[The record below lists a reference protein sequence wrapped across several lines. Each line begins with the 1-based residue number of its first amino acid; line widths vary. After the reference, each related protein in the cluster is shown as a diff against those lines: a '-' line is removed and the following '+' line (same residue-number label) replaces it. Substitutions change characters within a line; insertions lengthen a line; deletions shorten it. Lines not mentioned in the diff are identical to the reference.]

1 MSENDSQNTNQNSKK
16 DKKKINLQIDQKDQV
31 GVYSNAVSVRVND
44 NEVLLDF
51 SYILPQMEPT
61 TLKIVSRVNLSHAS
75 AEKFVSMLQNAM
87 LDYRNKKGN

>member
-1 MSENDSQNTNQNSKK
+1 MSEKDSSKENNS
-16 DKKKINLQIDQKDQV
+16 KKINLQIDQKDQV

-51 SYILPQMEPT
+51 SYILPQMETP
-61 TLKIVSRVNLSHAS
+61 TLKVVSRVNLSHAS

-87 LDYRNKKGN
+87 LDYRNKKRN